1 LNLDGLREWVGRRE
15 SVSDVASESP
25 LQGLAALLDHETP
38 PWRSGYLPPLGHW
51 LHFLPRVRQ
60 SAIDV
65 DGHPVRGGFLPPV
78 PLPRRMWAGGRLEFM
93 RAVPIGAAMERRST
107 IASVDSKSVAS
118 GEMIFVMVR
127 HENYADGQLAT
138 TEEQD
143 LVYREAAVASPATVA
158 ARSAH
163 RSADIECRISPGP
176 CAVVSLL
183 RPGLQWT
190 SDSLRS

>member
-1 LNLDGLREWVGRRE
+1 
-15 SVSDVASESP
+15 VASESP

-38 PWRSGYLPPLGHW
+38 PWRPGYLPPLGHW

-60 SAIDV
+60 WVIDV

-93 RAVPIGAAMERRST
+93 RAVRIGAAMERRST
-107 IASVDSKSVAS
+107 VASVDSKSGAS

-158 ARSAH
+158 APSAH
-163 RSADIECRISPGP
+163 RSADTERRISPGP

-183 RPGLQWT
+183 RPDLQWT